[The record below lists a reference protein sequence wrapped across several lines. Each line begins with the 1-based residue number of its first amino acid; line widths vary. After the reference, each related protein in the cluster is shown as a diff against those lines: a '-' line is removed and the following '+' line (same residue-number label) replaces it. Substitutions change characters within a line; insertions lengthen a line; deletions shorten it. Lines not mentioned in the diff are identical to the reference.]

1 MSYSVRREN
10 IGRDINTELDP
21 PALNPGFSPI
31 VNNGLC
37 NILVPKPYPVVASNK
52 NVSW

>member
-10 IGRDINTELDP
+10 IGRDMKIELDP
-21 PALNPGFSPI
+21 PALNPGFSLI
-31 VNNGLC
+31 VNSGLC